1 MRLSSYLQ
9 DEEPFYAHGRPKE
22 QCQQKLTDA
31 RRGRRRKDFPL
42 LDCTR
47 TPQGTMSAEADGHP
61 EEECT
66 LRYYN

>member
-31 RRGRRRKDFPL
+31 RRASRVEGRSPTRLRR
-42 LDCTR
+42 
-47 TPQGTMSAEADGHP
+47 GA
-61 EEECT
+61 
-66 LRYYN
+66 

>member
-31 RRGRRRKDFPL
+31 RRASRGKGFPSSIVHHFMHVGGGGYVRRIHSGYAGKKGL
-42 LDCTR
+42 
-47 TPQGTMSAEADGHP
+47 
-61 EEECT
+61 
-66 LRYYN
+66 